1 LNRYIESR
9 NDSKDISIEDLYDF
23 FKDTNSCDEIDEC
36 GENENV
42 FFCMNDGISKELN
55 ESITEDVI
63 RNIVRHLSNKKAGGY
78 DRILDEYIQ
87 YTIGQCIHI
96 YVKLL
101 NLVFDSGFFPECWTV
116 GNIKPL

>member
-9 NDSKDISIEDLYDF
+9 NDSKAISIEDLYDF
-23 FKDTNSCDEIDEC
+23 FKDTNACDEIDEC

-101 NLVFDSGFFPECWTV
+101 NLVIDSGFFPECWTV
-116 GNIKPL
+116 GIIKPL